1 MASITVHPATLRW
14 AVRQSGAD
22 PVAVAHRDG
31 LAEFPQWLN
40 ANAPLDLSFTK
51 LSTIGSALQMPFGTL
66 VRSVVPEAREDELIR
81 YRTINNQ
88 GVEASRNLRDTIV
101 TSRISWLRT
110 QGIAI
115 SVSSGCRPVSFK
127 CWSAATGNRS
137 PMSFMTNGLRWMHS
151 IADPKQHAQTLDN
164 VLGASEHN
172 GRQVGAVP
180 VMEPAPR
187 VGAGPTIHGNGR
199 PPVVPDGPPRRYGGG
214 VLQKRGVSE
223 RKGQRGGGGG

>member
-1 MASITVHPATLRW
+1 MWRVFSSAISEGSVTMASITVHTAMLRW

-40 ANAPLDLSFTK
+40 ADAPLDLSFTK
-51 LSTIGSALQMPFGTL
+51 LSTIGSAVQMPFGAL

-127 CWSAATGNRS
+127 YRSAATGDRS
-137 PMSFMTNGLRWMHS
+137 PTSFVANGLRWMRS
-151 IADPKQHAQTLDN
+151 IAGPKQHAQTFGN
-164 VLGASEHN
+164 V
-172 GRQVGAVP
+172 
-180 VMEPAPR
+180 
-187 VGAGPTIHGNGR
+187 
-199 PPVVPDGPPRRYGGG
+199 
-214 VLQKRGVSE
+214 
-223 RKGQRGGGGG
+223 

>member
-1 MASITVHPATLRW
+1 
-14 AVRQSGAD
+14 
-22 PVAVAHRDG
+22 
-31 LAEFPQWLN
+31 
-40 ANAPLDLSFTK
+40 
-51 LSTIGSALQMPFGTL
+51 
-66 VRSVVPEAREDELIR
+66 
-81 YRTINNQ
+81 
-88 GVEASRNLRDTIV
+88 
-101 TSRISWLRT
+101 
-110 QGIAI
+110 
-115 SVSSGCRPVSFK
+115 
-127 CWSAATGNRS
+127 
-137 PMSFMTNGLRWMHS
+137 MSFMTNGLRWMHS

-223 RKGQRGGGGG
+223 RKGQRGGGGVMSWLLSAAKESRLRTAEGGGARVEDVPWRRSALFCLPQ